1 MKSKGKEYYK
11 ELSPE
16 NQKLFDTSMEKVEV
30 LMSSNATEEQ
40 KQEAA
45 EWLVD
50 NMKFSTNANGKKA
63 YFNKLGGYRKIISG
77 PAGTKASEELVNRVK
92 QYADVKEYNASGVK
106 TVLST
111 DQMI

>member
-30 LMSSNATEEQ
+30 LISSNATEEQ
-40 KQEAA
+40 KQESA

-50 NMKFSTNANGKKA
+50 NMKFSTKSKW
-63 YFNKLGGYRKIISG
+63 
-77 PAGTKASEELVNRVK
+77 
-92 QYADVKEYNASGVK
+92 
-106 TVLST
+106 
-111 DQMI
+111 